1 MQEIGVVTAII
12 ALLLFVVFLASAP
25 GDQLI
30 LMGQSG
36 MLTLGAV
43 GVGLEVVYFALL
55 GAALH
60 RRKVAPK
67 GWYWRSFAHHHLL
80 SKSERRVIMPFFV
93 LGAIAFLLIVLF
105 IIVTVAGVVSLFVQM
120 R

>member
-25 GDQLI
+25 GDQLV
-30 LMGQSG
+30 LLGQNG
-36 MLTLGAV
+36 MLTLGAI
-43 GVGLEVVYFALL
+43 GIGLELVYFGLL

-80 SKSERRVIMPFFV
+80 LPHERKVILPFFV
-93 LGAIAFLLIVLF
+93 LGAIAFVLIVLF
-105 IIVTVAGVVSLFVQM
+105 IIVTIAGVVSLFTQM
-120 R
+120 